1 MNNLELKVIFQAV
14 DKFVR
19 PVKQITGAASEA
31 AKALRDNNA
40 RMKELNRTVEQI
52 DAFKKVEKDAAI
64 TANTFAK
71 VRRQTD
77 ELKAAIDKTGVP
89 TKKQAAELAALTR
102 RSEELRQKHQS
113 LTTTEQKLFEKLK
126 QSGLDTRKLAE
137 ERRRL
142 ASASAE
148 ATNASRRLQAN
159 LEAENQK
166 MRKLRAAQADL
177 SKAKE
182 KAGKLAMAGA
192 GIAAGGAA
200 VGLPAATATNDF
212 RDFEWA
218 MLGVAKQMEGARDA
232 SGKLTAEYWQMA
244 ASIKALSEV
253 LPGTA
258 NDIAAIVEGGARMGI
273 QGRENLLI
281 YAEATAIMANAFELP
296 VDQVGEDIGKI
307 SQLYR
312 VPIKDIKALGD
323 TINWLD
329 DNALSKGGDIIDV
342 MKRIAGTADMAK
354 MSFRDAAALGST
366 FLSLGANAEVAAS
379 ASNAMIRELAVA
391 NMQSARFKEGLS
403 MLGLDAMTVQAG
415 MASDA
420 TNTIFMVLEK
430 IKGLSGDKQLEAAT
444 RLFGKEFGDDAAKLA
459 SNLGEYR
466 RQLALVNDEAARGS
480 MDRELAA
487 RSETLNQ
494 RIENTQDAIRNLSSD
509 LGQHLK
515 PAMAETL
522 ETTRSVIQG
531 IRDWAAE
538 NPKLASGIITGVK
551 WLAILLTTLGAIAVA
566 AGAILVPLAMLKFSM
581 VTLGMSA
588 GPLLAT
594 LGGFAVKAWA
604 VINPVAKLAL
614 AFGAGYAAGT
624 LLNKGIDALLSKILG
639 YETTLGASI
648 YDLQQNI
655 RAGFSNALTWLETL
669 PGRAVMIGS
678 EMINGMIRGID
689 AKWDALKAK
698 VSGVADGTIGWV
710 KNRLGI
716 RSPSRVFQEIGAF
729 TMRGFEQGIVRNEGA
744 PLAALDG
751 LSRRLAGFGTAAALT
766 MATAGFASAAPA
778 GGNTYH
784 ITIQAAPGAS
794 MQDLADMVVQ
804 TIERHDARKAA
815 AKRSRF
821 SDPE

>member
-1 MNNLELKVIFQAV
+1 MNNLELKVIFAAV

-77 ELKAAIDKTGVP
+77 ELKAAIDRSGVP
-89 TKKQAAELAALTR
+89 TRKQATELAALTR

-113 LTTTEQKLFEKLK
+113 LTATEQTLFEKLK
-126 QSGLDTRKLAE
+126 QSGIDTRKLAE

-166 MRKLRAAQADL
+166 MRRLRAAQADL

-200 VGLPAATATNDF
+200 VGLPAATAANDF

-296 VDQVGEDIGKI
+296 VDQVGEDVGKL

-366 FLSLGANAEVAAS
+366 FLSLGAGAEVAAS

-391 NMQSARFKEGLS
+391 NMQSARFKEGLR
-403 MLGLDAMTVQAG
+403 MLGLDAMAVQAG

-494 RIENTQDAIRNLSSD
+494 RIENTQDAIRNLSGD

-522 ETTRSVIQG
+522 DTTRSVIQG

-538 NPKLASGIITGVK
+538 NPKLAAGVITGVK

-588 GPLLAT
+588 GPLLTA

-614 AFGAGYAAGT
+614 AFGAGYAAGK
-624 LLNKGIDALLSKILG
+624 LLNMGIDALLSKILG

-655 RAGFSNALTWLETL
+655 RAGFGNALTWLETL

-689 AKWDALKAK
+689 AKWEALKAK
-698 VSGVADGTIGWV
+698 VNGLADDTIGWV
-710 KNRLGI
+710 KNKLGI

-729 TMRGFEQGIVRNEGA
+729 TMQGFEQGIMRNEGA

-766 MATAGFASAAPA
+766 MAPAGFAGAAQA

-794 MQDLADMVVQ
+794 MQDLADLVVQ
-804 TIERHDARKAA
+804 AIERHDARKAA

-821 SDPE
+821 VDPE

>member
-19 PVKQITGAASEA
+19 PVKQITGAATEA

-52 DAFKKVEKDAAI
+52 DAFKKIERDAAI

-71 VRRQTD
+71 VCRQTD
-77 ELKAAIDKTGVP
+77 ELKAAIDRSGVP
-89 TKKQAAELAALTR
+89 TRKQATELAALTR

-113 LTTTEQKLFEKLK
+113 LTATEQKLFEKLK
-126 QSGLDTRKLAE
+126 QSGIDTRKLAE

-166 MRKLRAAQADL
+166 MRRLRAAQADL

-200 VGLPAATATNDF
+200 VGLPAATAANDF

-296 VDQVGEDIGKI
+296 VDQVGEDVGKL

-366 FLSLGANAEVAAS
+366 FLSLGAGAEVAAS

-391 NMQSARFKEGLS
+391 NMQSARFKEGLR
-403 MLGLDAMTVQAG
+403 MLGLDAMAVQAG

-494 RIENTQDAIRNLSSD
+494 RIENTQDAIRNLSVD

-522 ETTRSVIQG
+522 DTTRNVIQG

-538 NPKLASGIITGVK
+538 NPKLAAGIITGVK

-588 GPLLAT
+588 GPLLTA

-614 AFGAGYAAGT
+614 AFGAGYAAGK
-624 LLNKGIDALLSKILG
+624 LLNMGIDALLSKILG

-655 RAGFSNALTWLETL
+655 RAGFGNALTWLETL

-689 AKWDALKAK
+689 AKWEALKAK
-698 VSGVADGTIGWV
+698 VNGLADDTIGWI
-710 KNRLGI
+710 KNKLGI

-729 TMRGFEQGIVRNEGA
+729 TMQGFEQGIMRNEGA
-744 PLAALDG
+744 PLAALEG

-766 MATAGFASAAPA
+766 IAPAGFAGAAQS

-794 MQDLADMVVQ
+794 MQDLADLVVQ
-804 TIERHDARKAA
+804 AIERHDARKAA

-821 SDPE
+821 VDPE